1 MKTSLLFL
9 LILLTGLM
17 FAQSVIPPQGSGTQ
31 NDPYLI
37 SNFQNLNWLRVNQT
51 PGFYKQTANINASET
66 RNWFNGAGWLP
77 IDLDNS
83 TYDGNNFCIDSLHI
97 NRPDQ
102 ICCGLFSHVQYTNI
116 KNLRVT
122 NADINAASGAVIVSC
137 PFEMSSVDNCI
148 ASGNLTTSPTNF
160 NAGGICSQL
169 VSSSLSNCVNF
180 ANISGCIR
188 TGGVVGNV
196 NSSFNDLSN
205 LKNYGTVSGYNSVG
219 GIIGKIESTPNI
231 LNCNNYGNIV
241 LIENSTPQYSGGI
254 IGFSENNI
262 NVKFCSNYGNITG
275 YNNTAGILAFGT
287 YNEISECSNSGNIST
302 YEAAGGVTVLNNELI
317 KNCYSSGNIIKL
329 GNNYPVGNTAAFINL
344 NFGIIQNCYST
355 GTVTYQNEQN
365 PIDKGFIGENF
376 GAVENCYFDMQTS
389 GQTFGNGATGK
400 TTEQMH
406 EIITYQNWDFDQIWD
421 ISPDSNNGYPYLI
434 NSDKNLSL
442 YYLINSDNS
451 VSLTALVNNI
461 TNISSYGFC
470 YNTTGNPNTQNSLI
484 ISDNLI
490 YDHMFNA
497 NLNNLSPNQFYFIK
511 SFVIDNAGLISY
523 SNQKVIFI
531 KPDSPLVSVTPAGN
545 GFADNPYLIT
555 SPQNLLWVS
564 QNPTSWFMHFKLMND
579 INFSSVSRSSY
590 NFTPIGNY
598 STPFHGNFNGQNH
611 KISNL
616 YIINPDS
623 DYQALFGNIDHAYI
637 YNIKLDSIHVQ
648 GHDYSG
654 ILVGKI
660 DNAYAYYIKNCNIT
674 NSSVT
679 GNNYVGAIA
688 YISCAQFKNVKVE
701 NIVINANNYAGG
713 LSGITTSNLS
723 NCSVKNATING
734 NNYLGGLT
742 GYLDGAEVTLCNAT
756 GFISGN
762 DYLGGLI
769 AYAEGFV
776 NTNNDTNRSIID
788 NCYSRVNI
796 TASPNAENIGSL
808 LGTGGPMEFEVMRSY
823 ASGKVLYTNGSN
835 PENKGFIGYT
845 NGSGALWNY
854 FDSEYSEQTIGYGA
868 AAKTTAQMKQI
879 STYYGFDFSELW
891 DINPSFNDGYPFQR
905 WETNTTDN
913 DPSSNLITRKNK
925 LNNPYPN
932 PFNPSTSISFS
943 LDKPAKTEISIYNIK
958 GQKVITLLNKEM
970 PAGLHSI
977 TWNGKNNADQTCS
990 NGIYLIKM
998 HTPGYSEI
1006 KKATIMK

>member
-1 MKTSLLFL
+1 MKINLLFL
-9 LILLTGLM
+9 FVLMTGLM
-17 FAQSVIPPQGSGTQ
+17 FAQTAITPQGSGTQ
-31 NDPYLI
+31 DDPYLI
-37 SNFQNLNWLRVNQT
+37 ANLGNLFWLREYQIQ
-51 PGFYKQTANINASET
+51 GYYSQTANINASET

-77 IDLDNS
+77 IDLNY
-83 TYDGNNFCIDSLHI
+83 TLYDGNNFCIDSLYI
-97 NRPDQ
+97 NRPNLDHG
-102 ICCGLFSHVQYTNI
+102 GLISQAENSCI
-116 KNLRVT
+116 KNLKVT
-122 NADINAASGAVIVSC
+122 NAEIYAASGAVIVSHLSESLIYDC
-137 PFEMSSVDNCI
+137 ISSGEI
-148 ASGNLTTSPTNF
+148 TTSYNREST
-160 NAGGICSQL
+160 GGICGRL
-169 VSSSLSNCVNF
+169 DASSMSNCVNL
-180 ANISGCIR
+180 ANVTGGIR
-188 TGGVVGNV
+188 VGGVVATV
-196 NSSFNDLSN
+196 SYSSNDLSN
-205 LKNYGTVSGYNSVG
+205 LRNYGTVSGYHIVG
-219 GIIGKIESTPNI
+219 GVIGVILSQLNII
-231 LNCNNYGNIV
+231 NCNNYGNV
-241 LIENSTPQYSGGI
+241 FMIENSAPQFSGGI
-254 IGFSENNI
+254 IGYSGNNI
-262 NVKFCSNYGNITG
+262 NFKSCVNYGDITG
-275 YNNTAGILAFGT
+275 YYKAAGILGSGGF
-287 YNEISECSNSGNIST
+287 NEISECSNLGNIHT
-302 YEAAGGVTVLNNELI
+302 YQFAGGLTVSNNDLI
-317 KNCYSSGNIIKL
+317 KNCYSTGNIIKL
-329 GNNYPVGNTAAFINL
+329 GNYYPAGYTASFISYNS
-344 NFGIIQNCYST
+344 GTVQNCYSS
-355 GTVTYQNEQN
+355 GAVINQNEPN
-365 PIDKGFIGENF
+365 PVDKGFIGENT
-376 GAVENCYFDMQTS
+376 GTTENCYFDMQTS
-389 GQTFGNGATGK
+389 GQTTGNGATGK
-400 TTEQMH
+400 TTVQMQD
-406 EIITYQNWDFDQIWD
+406 ILTYQNWDFNHIWN
-421 ISPDSNNGYPYLI
+421 ISSNYNNGYPYLI
-434 NSDKNLSL
+434 NGDKKLSL
-442 YYLINSDNS
+442 SYKINSDNS

-958 GQKVITLLNKEM
+958 GQKVRTLLNKEM
-970 PAGLHSI
+970 PAGSHSV
-977 TWNGKNNADQTCS
+977 TWNGKNKDSQTCS